1 MTSTRKLLAIAAAIL
16 VSGLSTSAFA
26 MDAITLPVDCG
37 HGQTITKALNFTDLL
52 HRPLVLV
59 VRGTCNENVTIDRDD
74 VTLQGDPR
82 TGATI
87 NGPSAGSAITVRASR
102 VILDRLTVRGGN
114 PSGIAL
120 LGRSDVDISN
130 CDVQGAVSHGI
141 NVAGNSSVNITN
153 CSIQY
158 NGRSGVGIPQG
169 SVAITNSQ
177 IAFNSGNGVRVR
189 GNSSL
194 TVTGGAISS
203 NAWSGIDM
211 ESGSGV
217 IGGATITAN
226 GTNAALPEGSRLG
239 VLALASYVQINNS
252 SITNNTGGGVTVV
265 QGGSLSLYNS
275 TVTGNGSQGVFL
287 YLGATGNLAGGTIS
301 GNNGNGVSVMVNS
314 TAQITGGASIQNN
327 ARHGIEL
334 SAGSKVWVFE
344 PSVTLGGNAWYG
356 LYCNGAE
363 SSAADTSL
371 IAFSPANGQG
381 SASCTGY

>member
-1 MTSTRKLLAIAAAIL
+1 MTGTRRLAGIAAASF
-16 VSGLSTSAFA
+16 VCGLSTSALA
-26 MDAITLPVDCG
+26 LEAITLPVDCG
-37 HGQTITKALNFTDLL
+37 RGQTITKALNFTDVL

-74 VTLQGDPR
+74 ITLKGDPN

-87 NGPSAGSAITVRASR
+87 NGPSAGSTITVRASR
-102 VILDRLTVRGGN
+102 VLLDRLTVRGGN

-120 LGRSDVDISN
+120 VGRSDVDISN

-141 NVAGNSSVNITN
+141 NVAGNSSVTITN

-169 SVAITNSQ
+169 SVAIVNSQ

-189 GNSSL
+189 GNSNL
-194 TVTGGAISS
+194 TVNGGAISS

-217 IGGATITAN
+217 ISGTTITAN
-226 GTNAALPEGSRLG
+226 GTNAALPEGSRRG

-252 SITNNTGGGVTVV
+252 SITNNTGSGVAVV

-275 TVTGNGSQGVFL
+275 TVTGNGSQGVIL
-287 YLGATGNLAGGTIS
+287 YLGASGNLGGGTIS
-301 GNNGNGVSVMVNS
+301 GNSGNGVSVSVNS
-314 TAQITGGASIQNN
+314 TAQITGGATILNN
-327 ARHGIEL
+327 ARHGVEL
-334 SAGSKVWVFE
+334 NLGSKLGIFE
-344 PSVTLGGNAWYG
+344 PSITVGGNAWFG
-356 LYCNGAE
+356 LFCNDAE

-381 SASCTGY
+381 GASCTGY